1 MQGSVVTVLHSGN
14 YSEEGVT
21 EDEAPEHIVVQTRAE
36 LGKAATYATLLAAGA
51 ASADNILVTP
61 PPHGGDNESD
71 AQVPARRLE
80 PLLQDG
86 NVTSK
91 VTSRAAATPS
101 AEACIQKHGW
111 HVCVEA

>member
-1 MQGSVVTVLHSGN
+1 MVTVLHSGN

-21 EDEAPEHIVVQTRAE
+21 EDEAPEHIVVQTRSD

-71 AQVPARRLE
+71 AQVPVKNLM
-80 PLLQDG
+80 LFLQG
-86 NVTSK
+86 CSVMFK
-91 VTSRAAATPS
+91 VTCRGVTRDS
-101 AEACIQKHGW
+101 I
-111 HVCVEA
+111 